1 MSFATALIV
10 GLALFMEEGFSVEL
24 PKVLQDA
31 IGVLKKPATSS
42 QQAERYHDILKNL
55 HHVNVHRRQEQILR
69 RNRQLSDRPVS
80 KIMYRLRIETMSI
93 GWRKNYKY
101 MSRRFNPTPP
111 GGYAKLKSLGDG
123 DGEGIR
129 WLGLIS
135 WWMVPHLTT
144 GRHWSRFLRLATSIK
159 SKFDCKFNWVSILTE
174 AFFGIEYSQSR
185 ICTVRWR
192 DSRNDMCYP
201 QRIPGPISLLS
212 DYWQDLPHD
221 SSIFFARKFY
231 GLGNCT

>member
-1 MSFATALIV
+1 M
-10 GLALFMEEGFSVEL
+10 
-24 PKVLQDA
+24 LQDA
-31 IGVLKKPATSS
+31 IGVLKKLATSS
-42 QQAERYHDILKNL
+42 QQAERYHGILKNL
-55 HHVNVHRRQEQILR
+55 HADVHRRQEQILR

-80 KIMYRLRIETMSI
+80 KIMCFDSVPVENRDDEYWLTEELQIHEPPVQPPPPPPGLCKTQVSQ
-93 GWRKNYKY
+93 GWRRGRNS
-101 MSRRFNPTPP
+101 MTRPHFLV
-111 GGYAKLKSLGDG
+111 G
-123 DGEGIR
+123 
-129 WLGLIS
+129 
-135 WWMVPHLTT
+135 MVPHLTT

-159 SKFDCKFNWVSILTE
+159 SKFDCKFKWVSILTE

-221 SSIFFARKFY
+221 SLIFFARKFY